1 MLLKQTAPFINS
13 QLTIGSYAGLVV
25 DLRSQAQPRLA
36 CADSYRNSQRCYS
49 CTSFVQMVWFSSE
62 RNKEL
67 MFGNWRQH
75 NLKLGIAGAV
85 VALTALLPF
94 GAALA
99 QDDPG
104 LLVPMDHPMA
114 PFLESRAYAASV
126 GATNEFRKMEWVAVD
141 PVNSRVYWAMSEV
154 SKGMTDGE
162 GAVNVE
168 ENLCGI
174 VYAGDLDAD
183 NNITKISPSSSAART
198 MPMTP
203 TTGAT

>member
-1 MLLKQTAPFINS
+1 
-13 QLTIGSYAGLVV
+13 
-25 DLRSQAQPRLA
+25 
-36 CADSYRNSQRCYS
+36 
-49 CTSFVQMVWFSSE
+49 
-62 RNKEL
+62 
-67 MFGNWRQH
+67 MFGNWRQ
-75 NLKLGIAGAV
+75 NKMKLGIAGAIM
-85 VALTALLPF
+85 AFAALLPF
-94 GAALA
+94 GAVLA

-126 GATNEFRKMEWVAVD
+126 GATNEFRKMEWMAVD
-141 PVNSRVYWAMSEV
+141 PVNNRVYWAMSEV

-183 NNITKISPSSSAART
+183 NNITKIYPILSAART
-198 MPMTP
+198 TP
-203 TTGAT
+203 TTLITGAM